1 MQKPRAVLLT
11 SLEAKDKRLGA
22 KSLPHAKGRD
32 RATIYREKSARKSG
46 ASKNRSAGMPYCVK
60 VPYTA
65 MDDCFITLPYKGACN
80 VIVGYFAA
88 KARPT
93 T

>member
-1 MQKPRAVLLT
+1 
-11 SLEAKDKRLGA
+11 
-22 KSLPHAKGRD
+22 
-32 RATIYREKSARKSG
+32 
-46 ASKNRSAGMPYCVK
+46 MPYCVK
-60 VPYTA
+60 VPYAA